1 MLPSN
6 TLQKAQWKGEIGSFF
21 YARQYDHETL
31 LTLDNGSALLQVMTG
46 LVKAIGA
53 SNAVDTV
60 PIPGG
65 EKQLSAQGRPLLM
78 QRAKY
83 LRPFCSD
90 VCDSLKC
97 IKKYEYFF
105 KVTARSEHVLVIL
118 KKEMLAVDSSN
129 ELNRPAGPIPTSFYG
144 HPGLPLAPHQDVPR
158 APHYQLLSEA
168 GNGESKFD

>member
-1 MLPSN
+1 
-6 TLQKAQWKGEIGSFF
+6 
-21 YARQYDHETL
+21 
-31 LTLDNGSALLQVMTG
+31 MTG

-97 IKKYEYFF
+97 IKKYEYFL

-144 HPGLPLAPHQDVPR
+144 HPRFPLAPRQDVPR
-158 APHYQLLSEA
+158 APHHHLLSEA
-168 GNGESKFD
+168 GNGEKQSSAYKCNILQCRKMSLLHMTCDDLMMIQHLATRLFGL